1 MTAFNRQRVIKMRR
15 RILTAVLILGCAGP
29 IAAQGDTEKAMKDIA
44 DRTANAIVAV
54 QVNLEEESGARTTS
68 GIGVCVDAKGVF
80 MTMVIDERTDL
91 SAIRSIELLGP
102 GMSSKGVKA
111 ELMGVD
117 AGTNLAFVKTTE
129 PGNWSA
135 VQFAPTAEVSVGQR
149 VVSAG
154 LLITR
159 GGRVLNVG
167 VAYVSCVIRA
177 PEKLISV
184 TGGKLTSIGSPVFAA
199 DGRAVGMVL
208 RQRFMDYR
216 MITGNRTIQA
226 PLESRQETAFFT
238 AADEFA
244 YVLQKIPTDGRVRR
258 VPWLGVGTFEVVQE
272 EYAAIL
278 GLDRP
283 GVMVDQVIPGQPADK
298 AGLRDRDIIL
308 EVNGKAIEGGS
319 PDLIVPWLARTIVR
333 LDIGETVA
341 LTILRGTQTSTIKV
355 TLSGRPKLP
364 SEAKRYYAP
373 QLGMLVREKVP
384 LDQYIDKS
392 SAADQPGLFVAR
404 VLANSPAMAAGLEKK
419 DLIMEV
425 NGQKVTTVASFR
437 QIIENALVGNP
448 SAPIRMTLRRGSQ
461 TLEVN
466 VKPQAQAQSQ

>member
-1 MTAFNRQRVIKMRR
+1 MMTFNRQRVIRMRR
-15 RILTAVLILGCAGP
+15 RMLTAVLILGCAGSV
-29 IAAQGDTEKAMKDIA
+29 AAQSDTEKALKDIA

-54 QVNLEEESGARTTS
+54 QVTLEEESGARTAT

-91 SAIRSIELLGP
+91 AAIRSIELLGP

-111 ELMGVD
+111 QLMGVD
-117 AGTNLAFVKTTE
+117 AGTNLGFVKATE

-159 GGRVLNVG
+159 SSRVLNVG
-167 VAYVSCVIRA
+167 VAYVSCIMRA
-177 PEKLISV
+177 PEKLIGV

-208 RQRFMDYR
+208 RQQFMDYR
-216 MITGNRTIQA
+216 MMTGNRTVQA
-226 PLESRQETAFFT
+226 PLESRQETSFFT

-244 YVLQKIPTDGRVRR
+244 YVLEKIPTDGRVRR
-258 VPWLGVGTFEVVQE
+258 VPWLGVGRFEAVQE
-272 EYAAIL
+272 EYATIL

-283 GVMVDQVIPGQPADK
+283 GVMVDQVIPGQPGDK

-308 EVNGKAIEGGS
+308 EIDGKGIAPGS
-319 PDLIVPWLARTIVR
+319 PELIVAGFARSIAR
-333 LDIGETVA
+333 LDIGQTVT

-355 TLSGRPKLP
+355 TLTGTPKLP

-373 QLGMLVREKVP
+373 QLGLLVREKVP

-392 SAADQPGLFVAR
+392 SAAGQPGLPVVR
-404 VLANSPAMAAGLEKK
+404 VLANSPAMVAGLEQK
-419 DLIMEV
+419 DLVTEV

-448 SAPIRMTLRRGSQ
+448 SAPIRMTLRRGIQ

-466 VKPQAQAQSQ
+466 VKPQPQAQ